1 FAEPEKLGLRLAVA
15 MSQTPA
21 DVPDELFAALRRH
34 FDDAQ
39 LVELGAL
46 IAWENFRSRFNR
58 LFDVGAQGF
67 SAGRRRPSL
76 ADAGGLT
83 LTPRGGAGGGRP
95 RRSARAL
102 QGRCPGSPAKRPR
115 RSAARRPCA

>member
-1 FAEPEKLGLRLAVA
+1 MGRAAGLGEAELRDLAHFEESPHFAEPEKLALRLAVA
-15 MSQTPA
+15 MSRTPA

-39 LVELGAL
+39 LVELGGL

-67 SAGRRRPSL
+67 SAGAFCPLPERPE
-76 ADAGGLT
+76 
-83 LTPRGGAGGGRP
+83 R
-95 RRSARAL
+95 
-102 QGRCPGSPAKRPR
+102 
-115 RSAARRPCA
+115 